1 MKMLLAALAAAAI
14 ATPALADDDTPTR
27 AQRASVMKAVRAAGC
42 TNPTKV
48 ERDDGGYEVDN
59 ARCKDGLYDLKLSA
73 DFKIVSRDKD
83 DND

>member
-1 MKMLLAALAAAAI
+1 MKMLLAALATIAL
-14 ATPALADDDTPTR
+14 ATPALADDDTPTK

-42 TNPTKV
+42 TNATKI
-48 ERDDGGYEVDN
+48 ERDDGGYEVEN
-59 ARCKDGLYDLKLSA
+59 ARCKDGVYDLKLSA

>member
-1 MKMLLAALAAAAI
+1 MKMLLAALATVAI

-42 TNPTKV
+42 TNPTKI

-59 ARCKDGLYDLKLSA
+59 ARCKGGLYDLKLSA
-73 DFKIVSRDKD
+73 GFKIVSRDKD

>member
-1 MKMLLAALAAAAI
+1 MKMLLAALATVAL
-14 ATPALADDDTPTR
+14 ATPALADDDTPTK

-59 ARCKDGLYDLKLSA
+59 ARCKDGVYDLKLSA

>member
-1 MKMLLAALAAAAI
+1 MKMLLAALATVVL
-14 ATPALADDDTPTR
+14 ATPALADDDTPTK

-59 ARCKDGLYDLKLSA
+59 ARCKDGVYDLKLSA

>member
-1 MKMLLAALAAAAI
+1 MKMLLAALATVAI
-14 ATPALADDDTPTR
+14 ATPALAADDTPTR

>member
-1 MKMLLAALAAAAI
+1 MKMLLAALATVAI
-14 ATPALADDDTPTR
+14 ATPALADNDTPTR

>member
-1 MKMLLAALAAAAI
+1 MKMLLAALATIAI

-27 AQRASVMKAVRAAGC
+27 AQRASVMKAVRAGGC
-42 TNPTKV
+42 TNPTKI

-59 ARCKDGLYDLKLSA
+59 ARCKDGLYDLQLSA

-83 DND
+83 DDD